1 MITSLNVHDVT
12 SIIIGQPETCSRMS
26 GGTFSTRKIRI
37 FAGRN
42 GFVDI
47 TLFAADDDA
56 ANLLTLAERAA
67 TPAPTATEAA

>member
-12 SIIIGQPETCSRMS
+12 SIIIGQPETCIRMS

-37 FAGRN
+37 FAGRD

-47 TLFAADDDA
+47 TLFAADDNA
-56 ANLLTLAERAA
+56 ANLLTLAER
-67 TPAPTATEAA
+67 TPATTPEAA

>member
-12 SIIIGQPETCSRMS
+12 SIIIGPPENCMRMS
-26 GGTFSTRKIRI
+26 DGTFSTRKIRI
-37 FAGRN
+37 FAGRD

-47 TLFAADDDA
+47 TLFAADDNA

-67 TPAPTATEAA
+67 TPATTPEAAA

>member
-12 SIIIGQPETCSRMS
+12 SINIGQPETCIRTS
-26 GGTFSTRKIRI
+26 GGTFCTRKIRI
-37 FAGRN
+37 FAGHD

-56 ANLLTLAERAA
+56 KNLLTFDERAA
-67 TPAPTATEAA
+67 TPATTTPEAA

>member
-12 SIIIGQPETCSRMS
+12 SIIIGPPETCIRMS
-26 GGTFSTRKIRI
+26 GGSTFSTRKIRI
-37 FAGRN
+37 FAGRD

-56 ANLLTLAERAA
+56 ANLLSLAERAA
-67 TPAPTATEAA
+67 TPATTTEAA

>member
-12 SIIIGQPETCSRMS
+12 SIIIGPPETCNRMS

-37 FAGRN
+37 FAGHD

-47 TLFAADDDA
+47 TLFAADDDS
-56 ANLLTLAERAA
+56 ANLLSLAERAA
-67 TPAPTATEAA
+67 IPAPTTPEAA

>member
-12 SIIIGQPETCSRMS
+12 SIIIGPPEACNNRMS
-26 GGTFSTRKIRI
+26 DGTFSTRKIRI
-37 FAGRN
+37 FAGRD

-47 TLFAADDDA
+47 TLFAADDNA

-67 TPAPTATEAA
+67 TPATTTEAA